1 MKKTLLRNPSGLG
14 GLPAQAADHVQSQ
27 MSTHARRTH
36 EVELTGGIRRTR
48 EFERKKL
55 AEFSVNVGTKCGHDC
70 YYCSAGALLRM
81 HPSFKEAG
89 ESPFDFG
96 YSIVDLGIAERVA
109 LDARRMGSRGL
120 IQLCTFT
127 DAWAPEA
134 QAHDLGRRCLQAILQ
149 EPGWSVRILTK
160 NAGVRRDF
168 DLVDDH
174 RDRVLVGLSLTGT
187 PAKQGE
193 LAAIERNAS
202 PIRERMAALEEAR
215 RHGLRTYGMLCPLLP
230 AIADD
235 EASISELVQFC
246 LACGAEEIFT
256 EPVNPR
262 GPGLRLVQEAL
273 DVAGFTTAAQA
284 VGNVRNHRAWSAYC
298 AALVST
304 VQWVMERAGA
314 IEKLRLLLDPSHLEE
329 DARRQIRK
337 DERGVVW
344 LGK

>member
-1 MKKTLLRNPSGLG
+1 M
-14 GLPAQAADHVQSQ
+14 
-27 MSTHARRTH
+27 
-36 EVELTGGIRRTR
+36 
-48 EFERKKL
+48 
-55 AEFSVNVGTKCGHDC
+55 
-70 YYCSAGALLRM
+70 
-81 HPSFKEAG
+81 
-89 ESPFDFG
+89 
-96 YSIVDLGIAERVA
+96 
-109 LDARRMGSRGL
+109 
-120 IQLCTFT
+120 FT

-160 NAGVRRDF
+160 NASVRRDF
-168 DLVDDH
+168 DLVEDH
-174 RDRVLVGLSLTGT
+174 PDRVLVGLSLTGT

-215 RHGLRTYGMLCPLLP
+215 RRGLRTYGMLCPLLP

-246 LACGAEEIFT
+246 LARGAEEIFT

-284 VGNVRNHRAWSAYC
+284 VGNVRNHRAWSTYC
-298 AALVST
+298 TTLVNT
-304 VQWVMERAGA
+304 VQQVMDRAGA
-314 IEKLRLLLDPSHLEE
+314 IEKLRFLLYRSNLQENDL
-329 DARRQIRK
+329 RRIREH
-337 DERGVVW
+337 DLGIQW